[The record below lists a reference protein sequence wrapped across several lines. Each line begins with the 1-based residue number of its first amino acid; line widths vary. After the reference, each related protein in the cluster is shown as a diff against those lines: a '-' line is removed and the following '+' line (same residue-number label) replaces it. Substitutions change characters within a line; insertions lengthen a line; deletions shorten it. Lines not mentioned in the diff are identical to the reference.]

1 MPCGLGQLT
10 DLHTL
15 SRFVMSKDTVGSV
28 ARINGGLKE
37 LQELNK
43 LSGNLSI
50 ENLRHGKDVAL
61 ESKVANL
68 KAKQRLDGL
77 QLNWIREN
85 IDEAGVGYDEMS
97 LEALQ
102 PQPNLKALNLVRG
115 SELSK
120 LGFVSHKSCP
130 IWFIFM

>member
-10 DLHTL
+10 NLHTL
-15 SRFVMSKDTVGSV
+15 SGFAVGSV

-43 LSGNLSI
+43 LSGNLKI
-50 ENLRHGKDVAL
+50 VNLRHGKDVAL

-77 QLNWIREN
+77 
-85 IDEAGVGYDEMS
+85 
-97 LEALQ
+97 
-102 PQPNLKALNLVRG
+102 
-115 SELSK
+115 ELD
-120 LGFVSHKSCP
+120 
-130 IWFIFM
+130 